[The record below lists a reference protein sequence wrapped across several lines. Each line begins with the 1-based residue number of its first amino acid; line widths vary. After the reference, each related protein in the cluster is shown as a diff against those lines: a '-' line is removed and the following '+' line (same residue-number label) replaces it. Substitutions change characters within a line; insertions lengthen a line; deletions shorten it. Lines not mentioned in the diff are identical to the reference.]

1 MKFIIGRREDLPE
14 KYLDKMLLMIR
25 EYNAEKLPFNPPN
38 LEYYRAYWNAPIL
51 PEQETITVYAFNESD
66 KLIGYGYSGWN
77 IKYDNLDYGFFQIF
91 VEKNYRRKGYGTKIL
106 KKLLT
111 QIPPQITNLSASA
124 KENSSGE
131 YFLRSFKNE
140 RSFEETITAANLS
153 KFKLEEIKEIVKEET
168 KRIEDLGF
176 SFIEL
181 ENFNYK
187 EKFDE
192 NEYIKMI
199 EQIWN
204 DMPRE
209 ELSIGE
215 DVFTAE
221 RYEEM
226 IANLINRG
234 NIIFGFAIIE
244 KISNKPVGHSR
255 VFYNKFDLEIVEQDD
270 TGVIPEYRGNGFGLA
285 LKYKVLEKIL
295 NELKAKYWVTGTA
308 ESNKHMIA
316 INKKLKHKK
325 IGKNVV
331 YELKKDEWEK
341 ILAKK

>member
-1 MKFIIGRREDLPE
+1 MKYTIGNREDLPE
-14 KYLDKMLLMIR
+14 KYLDKMLLMIQ
-25 EYNAEKLPFNPPN
+25 EYDAERLPFKPPN
-38 LEYYRAYWNAPIL
+38 IDYYRAYWSTSNL
-51 PEQETITVYAFNESD
+51 SERETITVYAFNESNE
-66 KLIGYGYSGWN
+66 LIGYGYSGWN

-91 VEKNYRRKGYGTKIL
+91 VDKIYRRKGYGTHIL
-106 KKLLT
+106 KKLIE
-111 QIPPQITNLSASA
+111 QIPSQITTLSASA
-124 KENSSGE
+124 KENSSGD
-131 YFLRSFKNE
+131 YFLRNFKDKK
-140 RSFEETITAANLS
+140 SFEQINTAANLS
-153 KFKLEEIKEIVKEET
+153 EFKLEQIKKIVKEET
-168 KRIEDLGF
+168 QRIENLGF
-176 SFIEL
+176 LFIEL

-226 IANLINRG
+226 IAHSLKRG
-234 NIIFGFAIIE
+234 NRIFGFAIIE
-244 KISNKPVGHSR
+244 KSSNKPVGHTR
-255 VFYNKFDLEIVEQDD
+255 VFYNKFDPELVEQDD

-295 NELKAKYWVTGTA
+295 SELEAKYWFTGTA
-308 ESNKHMIA
+308 ESNEHMIR
-316 INKKLKHKK
+316 INKKLKHKIVGK
-325 IGKNVV
+325 IVV
-331 YELKKDEWEK
+331 YEQKKNEWEK
-341 ILAKK
+341 SLAKK